1 MRIVSLA
8 IIALAASASAFAQ
21 DRPIVRAEVT
31 PKTVAVGE
39 PVELTVTVLVPT
51 WFTRPSVYPTFELA
65 NAITRL
71 PDDSSYSLRERVG
84 NDSWS
89 GIVRSY
95 EILPLFGAT
104 YKLDGQSISISY
116 ANPGSDPVIV
126 EVAVPEVIFQG
137 SVPTGAEALS
147 PYIAGNSLKLSLS
160 VEGDTDDLAVG
171 DALVL
176 NYVAELEGLPAIFLP
191 PLVTDLSFEGVSVY
205 ADAPDLYDGQPSR
218 RSEKLTLVFDAGG
231 DFVVPDVTL
240 GFWNTESNSIDS
252 ATLEGFAISVAGPLV
267 APLNSTVAAERQWM
281 LWAFVVAGSG
291 FLGALIYTFGSVAV
305 GRYRAARE
313 RRRQSEPYAFAA
325 LQTALRANNA
335 GGAYRAMLTW
345 LERLNPD
352 MSMRQL
358 AGRYG
363 DETLLADVDALSRMN
378 YAGQGVQSAADTS
391 GLAGSLAVARRRY
404 LSQSMA
410 GAKKGLPPL
419 NP

>member
-104 YKLDGQSISISY
+104 YKLDGQSISVSY

-137 SVPTGAEALS
+137 SVPTGAEELS

-176 NYVAELEGLPAIFLP
+176 NYVAELKGLPAIFLP
-191 PLVTDLSFEGVSVY
+191 PLAPDLSFEGVSVY

-240 GFWNTESNSIDS
+240 DFWNTESNSIDS
-252 ATLEGFAISVAGPLV
+252 ATVEGFAITVAGPLV
-267 APLNSTVAAERQWM
+267 ATVNSIEADKRQWIFWV
-281 LWAFVVAGSG
+281 LVVAGLSV
-291 FLGALIYTFGSVAV
+291 FAALMYAFGSVAAR
-305 GRYRAARE
+305 RYRAARE

-335 GGAYRAMLTW
+335 GDAYRAMLTW

-378 YAGQGVQSAADTS
+378 YAGQEVPGAADTS

>member
-1 MRIVSLA
+1 MRIAGLA
-8 IIALAASASAFAQ
+8 IIALLASVEALAQ
-21 DRPIVRAEVT
+21 EQPIVRAEIT

-71 PDDSSYSLRERVG
+71 PDDSSYPLRERVG

-104 YKLDGQSISISY
+104 YKLNGQSISISY

-126 EVAVPEVIFQG
+126 EVAVPEVIFKG
-137 SVPTGAEALS
+137 VVPAGAEALN
-147 PYIAGNSLKLSLS
+147 PYIAGSSLKLSLS
-160 VEGDTDDLAVG
+160 IEGDMDNLAVG

-176 NYVAELEGLPAIFLP
+176 NYMAELEGLPAIFLP
-191 PLVTDLSFEGVSVY
+191 PLSPPLSFEGVSAY
-205 ADAPDLYDGQPSR
+205 ADAPDLYEGEPSR

-231 DFVVPDVTL
+231 EFVVPDVTL
-240 GFWNTESNSIDS
+240 GYWNTEIKSIDS
-252 ATLEGFAISVAGPLV
+252 ATVEGFAITVAGPLV
-267 APLNSTVAAERQWM
+267 PTVNSIEADKRQWIFWV
-281 LWAFVVAGSG
+281 LVLAGLSV
-291 FLGALIYTFGSVAV
+291 FAALMYAFGSVAT

-313 RRRQSEPYAFAA
+313 ERKRSEPYAFAA
-325 LQTALRANNA
+325 LQTALRANDA
-335 GGAYRAMLTW
+335 GDAYRAMLTW
-345 LERLNPD
+345 LERLDPD

-358 AGRYG
+358 AGHYG
-363 DETLLADVDALSRMN
+363 DETLLTDVEALSRTN
-378 YAGQGVQSAADTS
+378 YAGQAVPSAADTS
-391 GLAGSLAVARRRY
+391 ALAGSLAVARRRY
-404 LSQSMA
+404 LSQSQA

>member
-1 MRIVSLA
+1 MRIAGLA
-8 IIALAASASAFAQ
+8 IIALLASVEALAQ
-21 DRPIVRAEVT
+21 EQPIVRAEIT

-71 PDDSSYSLRERVG
+71 PDDSSYPLRERVG

-104 YKLDGQSISISY
+104 YKLNGQSISISY

-126 EVAVPEVIFQG
+126 EVAVPEVIFKG
-137 SVPTGAEALS
+137 VVPAGAEALN
-147 PYIAGNSLKLSLS
+147 PYIAGSSLKLSLS
-160 VEGDTDDLAVG
+160 IEGDMDNLAVG

-176 NYVAELEGLPAIFLP
+176 NYMAELEGLPAIFLP
-191 PLVTDLSFEGVSVY
+191 PLSPPLSFEGVSAY
-205 ADAPDLYDGQPSR
+205 ADAPDLYEGEPSR
-218 RSEKLTLVFDAGG
+218 RSEKQTLVFDAGG
-231 DFVVPDVTL
+231 EFVVPDVTL
-240 GFWNTESNSIDS
+240 GYWNTEIKSIDS
-252 ATLEGFAISVAGPLV
+252 ATVEGFAITVAGPLV
-267 APLNSTVAAERQWM
+267 PTVNSIEADKRQWIFWV
-281 LWAFVVAGSG
+281 LVLAGLSV
-291 FLGALIYTFGSVAV
+291 FAALMYAFGSVAT

-313 RRRQSEPYAFAA
+313 ERKRSEPYAFAA
-325 LQTALRANNA
+325 LQTALRANDA
-335 GGAYRAMLTW
+335 GDAYRAMLTW
-345 LERLNPD
+345 LERLDPD

-358 AGRYG
+358 AGHYG
-363 DETLLADVDALSRMN
+363 DETLLTDVEALSRTN
-378 YAGQGVQSAADTS
+378 YAGQAVPSAADTS
-391 GLAGSLAVARRRY
+391 ALAGSLAVARRRY
-404 LSQSMA
+404 LSQSQA